1 MCNSCPER
9 LYIVTYY
16 LFMATHRNIRS
27 QSGEQKNE
35 GRGVSHWQCSTDKSV
50 PEGIANQIS
59 SKTVLKL

>member
-1 MCNSCPER
+1 
-9 LYIVTYY
+9 VTYY
-16 LFMATHRNIRS
+16 LFIATHRNIRS